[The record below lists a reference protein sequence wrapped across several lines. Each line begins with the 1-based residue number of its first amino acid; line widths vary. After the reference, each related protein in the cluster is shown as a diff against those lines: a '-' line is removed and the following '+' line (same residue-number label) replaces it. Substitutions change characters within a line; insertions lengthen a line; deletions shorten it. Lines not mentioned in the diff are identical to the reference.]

1 MSNFLFPK
9 KFLSKLTAIIR
20 NFWWTGIR
28 EETSAKSLCLRAWKD
43 ICSPKNEGGLGI
55 KNMQAT
61 NRAMILSAAW
71 RIVEQPNSHIS
82 KVLQSKY
89 FPDTSFWR
97 ANHNVPKSTF
107 WTAIL
112 KVRPMLINN
121 SFYQLTEGNISI
133 LYNGW
138 STIYVHLIIQD
149 SHFVYPAIV
158 RDLWLPNQ
166 KLWNTNLI
174 CNLFY
179 HDTAAE
185 IIRTPIIQSGGEDLL
200 CWKLIQTGQFNSKS
214 AYKLCLQVM
223 QQEGEP
229 QPSVIP
235 DNTKALLKQ
244 IWKAKDI
251 APRIQTFAW
260 RLIRKALP
268 IGKRAGK
275 YSKRIDKEC
284 SRCNAE
290 EDERHIF
297 FTYPYA
303 RAAWFAKPW
312 YIRMDN
318 FISNSTSIITI
329 ILNLLSSG
337 HPHASLNN
345 IFTFMWCLWKTILL
359 GKSTCVVME
368 CTSTLMTC
376 FCLVLWCM
384 KV

>member
-1 MSNFLFPK
+1 
-9 KFLSKLTAIIR
+9 
-20 NFWWTGIR
+20 
-28 EETSAKSLCLRAWKD
+28 
-43 ICSPKNEGGLGI
+43 
-55 KNMQAT
+55 
-61 NRAMILSAAW
+61 MILSAAW

-97 ANHNVPKSTF
+97 ANHNVPKSAF
-107 WTAIL
+107 WTVIL

-133 LYNGW
+133 WSSPWYKGW
-138 STIYVHLIIQD
+138 STIYDHLIIQD

-185 IIRTPIIQSGGEDLL
+185 IIQTPIIQSDGEDLL
-200 CWKLIQTGQFNSKS
+200 CWKLTQTGQFNSKS

-229 QPSVIP
+229 QPRVIA

-251 APRIQTFAW
+251 APRVQTFAW

-268 IGKRAGK
+268 TGKRAGK
-275 YSKRIDKEC
+275 YSKHIDKEC
-284 SRCNAE
+284 SRCSAE
-290 EDERHIF
+290 EDEQHIF
-297 FTYPYA
+297 FTCPYA

-329 ILNLLSSG
+329 ILNLLSSD
-337 HPHASLNN
+337 HPHASLTN
-345 IFTFMWCLWKTILL
+345 IFTFMWCLWKVRNEKL
-359 GKSTCVVME
+359 
-368 CTSTLMTC
+368 
-376 FCLVLWCM
+376 F
-384 KV
+384 

>member
-1 MSNFLFPK
+1 MSNILFPK
-9 KFLSKLTAIIR
+9 KFLSKLNAIIR
-20 NFWWTGIR
+20 NFWWTGIK

-133 LYNGW
+133 WSSPWYKGW
-138 STIYVHLIIQD
+138 STIYDHLIIQD

-174 CNLFY
+174 CNLFD

-200 CWKLIQTGQFNSKS
+200 CWKLTQTGQFNSKS

-229 QPSVIP
+229 
-235 DNTKALLKQ
+235 
-244 IWKAKDI
+244 
-251 APRIQTFAW
+251 
-260 RLIRKALP
+260 
-268 IGKRAGK
+268 
-275 YSKRIDKEC
+275 
-284 SRCNAE
+284 
-290 EDERHIF
+290 
-297 FTYPYA
+297 
-303 RAAWFAKPW
+303 
-312 YIRMDN
+312 
-318 FISNSTSIITI
+318 
-329 ILNLLSSG
+329 
-337 HPHASLNN
+337 
-345 IFTFMWCLWKTILL
+345 
-359 GKSTCVVME
+359 
-368 CTSTLMTC
+368 
-376 FCLVLWCM
+376 
-384 KV
+384 